1 MKHLKFFL
9 LFGAFAAAIALTGWL
24 LPTSGS
30 SANNTALA
38 EYQIERLTC
47 GSCIS
52 NIQEALARFDGID
65 SVDINL
71 TSNRG
76 RIAFD
81 LQNLNSRVIGEAISG
96 AGYPAT
102 LRLELTPSQYA
113 SLQTKQAQLGQEYIA
128 LIGDRL
134 LSRADFEQFINQ
146 AVGKS
151 SQAKRQPNIR
161 QSVWKDVLQRELL
174 LFDAERSQ
182 VVVQDGEVD
191 VRIENIKRGNKN
203 LNVLVAKRY
212 GSMEEFR
219 KRLREDMII
228 NRNIEENVIAG
239 ITQQSERQKK
249 LQQWYAELQKNVEV
263 VILDPQLKSVS
274 QSGNGCACCN
284 G

>member
-1 MKHLKFFL
+1 MKHLKFFF
-9 LFGAFAAAIALTGWL
+9 LFGALAAAIALTAWL
-24 LPTSGS
+24 LPTTGS
-30 SANNTALA
+30 STSNTALA
-38 EYQIERLTC
+38 EYQIDRLTC
-47 GSCIS
+47 GSCVS
-52 NIQEALARFDGID
+52 NIKEALARYDGID

-81 LQNLNSRVIGEAISG
+81 PKNLNSRIIGEAIAS
-96 AGYPAT
+96 AGYPSQ
-102 LRLELTPSQYA
+102 LRLELTPAQYT
-113 SLQTKQAQLGQEYIA
+113 SLQTKQAQLGQDYIA

-134 LSRADFEQFINQ
+134 LSRKDFEQFVNQ

-151 SQAKRQPNIR
+151 PQAKQPPNIR

-174 LFDAERSQ
+174 LFAAERSQ
-182 VVVQDGEVD
+182 IVVQDVEVD
-191 VRIENIKRGNKN
+191 VRIEKIMKGNKH
-203 LNVLVAKRY
+203 LKESVAKRY
-212 GSMEEFR
+212 GSKEEFR

-263 VILDPQLKSVS
+263 IILDPQLKIAS
-274 QSGNGCACCN
+274 QSGNGCACCS